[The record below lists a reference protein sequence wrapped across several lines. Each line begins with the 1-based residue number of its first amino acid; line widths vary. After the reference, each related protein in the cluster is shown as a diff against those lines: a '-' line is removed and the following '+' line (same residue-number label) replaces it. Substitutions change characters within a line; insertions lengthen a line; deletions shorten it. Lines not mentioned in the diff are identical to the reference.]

1 MTKRRGSGQTATS
14 DRRKWKLSDYKR
26 SWQLYVMLILPVAYL
41 LIFCYYPMLGVQIAF
56 KDYSA
61 QLGIWGSKWVGFK
74 HFAKFMDSYQF
85 WPTIK
90 NTLLLSSYS
99 ILASVPIPIVLA
111 LSLNAVRST
120 GYKKTVQ
127 LFTYLPNFISTVVMV
142 GILKQVLHPQIGLL
156 AAAGEMFGF
165 KAGDPFASAGAF
177 PHLYVWARVWQQ
189 MGWSSV
195 IYFAALSAVDPAQHE
210 AAIVDGANR
219 FQRILYVDLP
229 VVVPTAV
236 INLILSMGR
245 VMSIG
250 FERIFLMQT
259 DLNIAASEVISTY
272 VYKVGLTGI
281 PDYSYST
288 AINLFNSVINL
299 ILILLANKIGKKVSG
314 TGLF

>member
-1 MTKRRGSGQTATS
+1 MKKAKAKPEAPVAQ
-14 DRRKWKLSDYKR
+14 KWKWSDYKR
-26 SWQLYVMLILPVAYL
+26 SWQLYIMLILPLIYL
-41 LIFCYYPMLGVQIAF
+41 VVFCYYPMLGTQIAF
-56 KDYSA
+56 KDYTA
-61 QLGIWGSKWVGFK
+61 RGGIWGSTWVGLK
-74 HFAKFMDSYQF
+74 HFKKFIDSYQF
-85 WPTIK
+85 WPIMK
-90 NTLLLSSYS
+90 NTIFLSAYS
-99 ILASVPIPIVLA
+99 ILAAVPIPIILA
-111 LSLNAVRST
+111 LSLNAVRSKL
-120 GYKKTVQ
+120 YKKAVQ

-142 GILKQVLHPQIGLL
+142 GIMKQVFHPRIGLI
-156 AAAGEMFGF
+156 AAIGVMLGF
-165 KAGDPFASAGAF
+165 TATDPFASASTF
-177 PHLYVWARVWQQ
+177 PHLYVWVRVWQQ
-189 MGWSSV
+189 TGWASV

-229 VVVPTAV
+229 IIVPTAV

-259 DLNIAASEVISTY
+259 DLNIAASEIISTY

-288 AINLFNSVINL
+288 AINLFNSAINL
-299 ILILLANKIGKKVSG
+299 VLILMANKIGKKVSG

>member
-1 MTKRRGSGQTATS
+1 MKAATAREVTAPQ
-14 DRRKWKLSDYKR
+14 RKGTLARVFR
-26 SWQLYVMLILPVAYL
+26 SWQLYVMLLLPLIYL
-41 LIFCYYPMLGVQIAF
+41 AVFCYYPMLGTQIAF
-56 KDYSA
+56 KDYTA
-61 QLGIWGSKWVGFK
+61 RLGIWGSEWVGLK
-74 HFAKFMDSYQF
+74 HFKRFVENYQF
-85 WPTIK
+85 WPIIK
-90 NTLLLSSYS
+90 NTLYLSAYS
-99 ILASVPIPIVLA
+99 IVASVPIPIVLA
-111 LSLNAVRST
+111 LSLNAVR
-120 GYKKTVQ
+120 GRRYKKAVQ

-142 GILKQVLHPQIGLL
+142 GILKSVLHPQIGLV
-156 AAAGEMFGF
+156 AAIGSALGF
-165 KAGDPFASAGAF
+165 TASDPFASASTF
-177 PHLYVWARVWQQ
+177 PHLYVWTRVWQQ
-189 MGWSSV
+189 TGWSSI

-229 VVVPTAV
+229 VVIPTAV

-259 DLNIAASEVISTY
+259 DLNLAASEIISTY
-272 VYKVGLTGI
+272 VYKVGLTGL